1 MVGHGFSAL
10 YGVQS
15 LESVINC
22 RKLPNTAKNVGKLK
36 IYHKSRYDLKFLE
49 KWKSS
54 STIWND

>member
-22 RKLPNTAKNVGKLK
+22 RKLPNTAKNVGKIKNL
-36 IYHKSRYDLKFLE
+36 S
-49 KWKSS
+49 
-54 STIWND
+54 